1 MNLSLKTYLNL
12 SCFLLGIII
21 FGQNIQ
27 GNVKNIYGDNLENV
41 TVYIDGTTTKT
52 ITDSYGNFTIISNSA
67 HANLVFNKKGYIN
80 LVVNVNSIKEDNP
93 TFVLDELVELD
104 EVIATAY
111 SKKELDFFKILF
123 IKNFIGESDFAKTC
137 KIKNEKTLKFHYNQ
151 NERILT
157 VSANEPLIIENRALG
172 YSITYQLKS
181 FILDTRQNQ
190 SFVAGYSYFEPHK
203 LGFFR
208 KNRVLKNRKTAYLG
222 SLQHF
227 ISTLYNKE
235 EKTSGYQIR
244 RIVLKPNPNYP
255 TEKKIQEAKEN
266 LALKE
271 NLILSHNDPDLDV
284 LKRVREGKYIE
295 VLYSQLL
302 SREDFIKEKDSRV
315 FIDFKD
321 LLNVEYTKEK
331 LPKSY
336 IQSHRL
342 DDKSKSLNQ
351 NSTMIIGQK
360 IEIFKNGSFNPID
373 QITVKGYWS
382 FEKVGDMMPLDFE
395 NK

>member
-1 MNLSLKTYLNL
+1 MILLLQNSLNL
-12 SCFLLGIII
+12 CCFLLGIIV
-21 FGQNIQ
+21 FSQNIK

-52 ITDSYGNFTIISNSA
+52 TTDSYGNFAINSNST
-67 HANLVFNKKGYIN
+67 HVNLVFNKKGYIN
-80 LVVNVNSIKEDNP
+80 LVVNINSIKEDNP

-104 EVIATAY
+104 EVITTAY

-137 KIKNEKTLKFHYNQ
+137 KIKNEKALKFHYNQ

-227 ISTLYNKE
+227 ISTLYSKE

-255 TEKKIQEAKEN
+255 TEKEIQEAKEN

-271 NLILSHNDPDLDV
+271 NLILSHNDPDLGV

-360 IEIFKNGSFNPID
+360 IEIFKNGNFNPID
-373 QITVKGYWS
+373 QITVKAYWS
-382 FEKVGDMMPLDFE
+382 FEKVGDMMPLDYE
-395 NK
+395 N